1 MLVVVLLLIPLQWVP
16 ALTIGGYEVKRV
28 ALLSDVI
35 DEENSGGDGAEA
47 LPEVPP
53 LPVVPALATPGEGGG
68 TATQTAN
75 AQTQPT
81 TRPLRRA
88 LPRYWTIQRREH
100 TAWHPFI
107 AP

>member
-35 DEENSGGDGAEA
+35 DEKNSGGDGAEA

-53 LPVVPALATPGEGGG
+53 LPVVPAPAMPGEGGG
-68 TATQTAN
+68 TATQTVN

-81 TRPLRRA
+81 TP
-88 LPRYWTIQRREH
+88 
-100 TAWHPFI
+100 
-107 AP
+107 APKGVTPILDYSASGPHGMAMVVGG